1 MEKHSMVENDS
12 NNAHA
17 IVSHLLSNDLFSQW
31 MNIEI
36 IETREGF
43 CKISCPVKKE
53 MTNGFQV
60 THGGIIFS
68 LADSALAFA
77 ASTYGRVSLAID
89 HSITFTKKSVTGDS
103 LIAAAECIHLTHK
116 IGNLDVTITNKKDDL
131 IAVMKGTVYRTG
143 EKINI

>member
-1 MEKHSMVENDS
+1 MVENDS

-31 MNIEI
+31 MEIEI
-36 IETREGF
+36 IDTREGF
-43 CKISCPVKKE
+43 CKISCPVKNE
-53 MTNGFQV
+53 MMNGFQV

-77 ASTYGRVSLAID
+77 ASTYGRVSLAIN
-89 HSITFTKKSVTGDS
+89 HSISFTKKSVAGDT
-103 LIAAAECIHLTHK
+103 LIAVAECIHLTHK
-116 IGNLDVTITNKKDDL
+116 IGNINVTITNKKDDL

-143 EKINI
+143 EKIVV